1 MLKYI
6 IKRLLWL
13 IPIILC
19 VSFIIYALLDLAP
32 GSVVDSM
39 ITENMSQEDI
49 DNLRAEYDLDKPMVY
64 RYAKYMLN
72 LVRGDLGVS
81 DVTKIS
87 VWDTYISRLPATLML
102 SLAALVI
109 GVALS
114 IPLGIFAAK
123 RAGTIWDTLTTGFT
137 LIGLSMPSFWLG
149 LLLLIAFSYR
159 LKIFPAGGSGGI
171 MSFILPAICSGLMMT
186 ATATRQ
192 TRSAM
197 LENIR
202 ADYLRTARAK
212 GVPERSVINKHAL
225 KNALI
230 PIITTIGNTL
240 SRTLAGSAVV
250 ESVFSWPGV
259 GRLTVEAVGQRDV
272 TLACGCVIMTTI
284 LYVVLLLIVD
294 LLYAF
299 VDPRIKSKYT
309 AGSKKK
315 RKAVTA

>member
-1 MLKYI
+1 MLNYI
-6 IKRLLWL
+6 MKRLLWL

-39 ITENMSQEDI
+39 ISENMTQEDI

-87 VWDTYISRLPATLML
+87 VWDTYISRLPATLLL

-123 RAGTIWDTLTTGFT
+123 RAGTVWDTLTTGFT

-149 LLLLIAFSYR
+149 LLLLIAFSYK

-212 GVPERSVINKHAL
+212 GVPERDVINKHAL
-225 KNALI
+225 RNAWI

-299 VDPRIKSKYT
+299 VDPRIRSKYA
-309 AGSKKK
+309 AGGK
-315 RKAVTA
+315 RKRRVTA

>member
-1 MLKYI
+1 MLKYV

-19 VSFIIYALLDLAP
+19 VSFIIYGLLDLAP

-39 ITENMSQEDI
+39 ISENMTQEDI

-87 VWDTYISRLPATLML
+87 VWDTYISRLPATLLL

-123 RAGTIWDTLTTGFT
+123 RAGTIWDTATTGFT

-149 LLLLIAFSYR
+149 LLLLIAFSYK

-212 GVPERSVINKHAL
+212 GVPERDVINKHAL
-225 KNALI
+225 RNAWI

-284 LYVVLLLIVD
+284 LYVILLLIVD

-299 VDPRIKSKYT
+299 VDPRIKSKYS
-309 AGSKKK
+309 AGSKK
-315 RKAVTA
+315 RKKVAA